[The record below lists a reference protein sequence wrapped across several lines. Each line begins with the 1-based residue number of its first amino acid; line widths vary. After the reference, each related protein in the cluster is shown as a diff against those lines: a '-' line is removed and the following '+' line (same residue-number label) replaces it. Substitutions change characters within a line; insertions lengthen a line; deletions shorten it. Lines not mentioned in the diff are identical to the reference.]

1 MKILL
6 SLLCLVG
13 LLVTGSRAGD
23 LAPADQLRS
32 ADDERVAAMTA
43 ADPARLNQVLS
54 DQLRYA
60 HSTGH
65 VDTKASLVHALT
77 SGATKY
83 VSVDYEA
90 RDFTVLSPDVAL
102 MTGKAMFHVQADGKP
117 LALHLGFLGVWRNEQ
132 GHWRFVAWQSCPV
145 PASRPASLGK

>member
-1 MKILL
+1 MKTFF
-6 SLLCLVG
+6 SLVCVIG
-13 LLVTGSRAGD
+13 LLATGIRAAD
-23 LAPADQLRS
+23 VAFADQLRS

-43 ADPARLNQVLS
+43 ADPARLDQVLS
-54 DQLRYA
+54 DNLRYA

-65 VDTKASLVHALT
+65 VDTKASLIHALT

-83 VSVDYEA
+83 VSVDYEI

-102 MTGKAMFHVQADGKP
+102 MTGKAMFHVDAGGKH
-117 LALHLGFLGVWRNEQ
+117 LALHLGFLGVWRNEH

-145 PASRPASLGK
+145 PTAASN